1 MKDLTLKLICL
12 LFALLLTVS
21 VCACGGS
28 DEQTD
33 ATAGATAGATTNA
46 TADATAADTSA
57 DVTEAPTEPETL
69 SPEAQEKADD
79 LAFLAT
85 VTDHNY
91 ELTDKNEPFFVGR
104 WFEKEIDGVTHTVSL
119 TDGCQFYF
127 LIQGTDT
134 VTLDFTVITTMEEP
148 YFAYIIDGGEPVRQ
162 HITDGTVTLPDTGRH
177 LVQIVTDGLTET
189 EGKWVEEKGFALK
202 SVTPGEGGRI
212 KGVRPT
218 DKVIFFFGDSI
229 TEGIRAL
236 NMNATADGNSATNAY
251 PWQCSK
257 VLGTVTYPIGYG
269 ATGIIMTGS
278 FNTMK
283 LAMDYN
289 SKDRPVEDSFYPSVI
304 CINHATNDGGQPD
317 AAFTTALED
326 TLTHLREKWPDV
338 PVVYIIPFNQTK
350 AACIRKVMEGFEN
363 GYVVE
368 TREWRLRGKDF
379 TDGVHPSVQGAQT
392 AGQKLAEALIGI
404 FGEEFFK

>member
-1 MKDLTLKLICL
+1 MKKLSLKLICL
-12 LFALLLTVS
+12 LSALILALS
-21 VCACGGS
+21 VCACGEKDGTETGS
-28 DEQTD
+28 GTSAEAASAAPTD
-33 ATAGATAGATTNA
+33 AP
-46 TADATAADTSA
+46 
-57 DVTEAPTEPETL
+57 TEAPTEPETL
-69 SPEAQEKADD
+69 SPEEQEKADD
-79 LAFLAT
+79 LAFLAAI
-85 VTDHNY
+85 TDHKND
-91 ELTDKNEPFFVGR
+91 LTGKDEPFFVGR
-104 WFEKEIDGVTHTVSL
+104 WFEKEINGVTHTVSL
-119 TDGCQFYF
+119 TDGCQIYF
-127 LIQGTDT
+127 LISGTDT

-148 YFAYIIDGGEPVRQ
+148 YFAYIIDGAEPVRQ
-162 HITDGTVTLPDTGRH
+162 HITDGTITLPDAGRH

-212 KGVRPT
+212 KGVCPAN
-218 DKVIFFFGDSI
+218 KVIFFFGDSI

-257 VLGTVTYPIGYG
+257 VLGTVTYPVGYG

-289 SKDRPVEDSFYPSVI
+289 SKDRPVADAFYPDVI
-304 CINHATNDGGQPD
+304 CINHGTNDAGQSD
-317 AAFTTALED
+317 AAFTTALEE

-338 PVVYIIPFNQTK
+338 PVVYIIPFNQSK
-350 AACIRKVMEGFEN
+350 AGAIRKVMEGFEN

-392 AGQKLAEALIGI
+392 AGRKLAEALIDI